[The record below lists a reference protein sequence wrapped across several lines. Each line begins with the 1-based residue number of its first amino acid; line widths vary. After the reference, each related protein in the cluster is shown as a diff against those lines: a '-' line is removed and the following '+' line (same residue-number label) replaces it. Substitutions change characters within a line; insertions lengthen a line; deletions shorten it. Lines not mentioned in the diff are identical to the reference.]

1 MSKSTEQEERRTRPF
16 ADFLQ
21 EHNKGQGH
29 RQAGEALQRLVGAV
43 LDTGKKGSVT
53 LTVSVEPMKGA
64 PDTFVTIVD
73 VKEKLPTN
81 PPKGAV
87 FYADDDHNLTRA
99 DPNQPTLGG
108 PLRDLDADEPA
119 ELRSPDT
126 GPSVLRDGS
135 GVVR

>member
-1 MSKSTEQEERRTRPF
+1 MAEKKDEEQGDGRRTRPF

-21 EHNKGQGH
+21 EHNNGVGH

-53 LTVSVEPMKGA
+53 LTVQVEPMKGA
-64 PDTFVTIVD
+64 PDTMVTVVE
-73 VKEKLPTN
+73 VKEKLPVN

-87 FYADDDHNLTRA
+87 FYADDDHNLTRR

-108 PLRDLDADEPA
+108 PLRDLGAEPA
-119 ELRSPDT
+119 ELREAAE
-126 GPSVLRDGS
+126 R
-135 GVVR
+135 